1 MSTITSMSSIQ
12 AAQSSE
18 DDADISA
25 QPPAPV
31 GSILDPAKLSSA
43 AVEAAISRHSKPSAG
58 ARGNANGSSNPAL
71 ITLTSSRDEPLDTSD
86 LPPSTEL
93 LQYYRNRI
101 HEHEKERE
109 TFLKRLSDIDVSH
122 EELHRTQWDLR
133 VRHEEIAELQRALSD
148 ANVYLFDEREM
159 VLKLQAEV
167 DQMKVQEVEDRRRIQ
182 HLLALTQPVDQSVTF
197 FVDKRPAA
205 MTRLPVQQ
213 TASDTR
219 GQADAAERQLFI
231 SVTLDLEEQWP

>member
-1 MSTITSMSSIQ
+1 M
-12 AAQSSE
+12 
-18 DDADISA
+18 
-25 QPPAPV
+25 
-31 GSILDPAKLSSA
+31 
-43 AVEAAISRHSKPSAG
+43 
-58 ARGNANGSSNPAL
+58 
-71 ITLTSSRDEPLDTSD
+71 
-86 LPPSTEL
+86 
-93 LQYYRNRI
+93 QYYRNRI

-133 VRHEEIAELQRALSD
+133 VQHEEIAELQRALGD

-197 FVDKRPAA
+197 FV
-205 MTRLPVQQ
+205 TR
-213 TASDTR
+213 
-219 GQADAAERQLFI
+219 
-231 SVTLDLEEQWP
+231 DLRL